1 MAAVPRVQKK
11 ARDAPSWEPLDT
23 AARDRAPVL
32 CMGYTL
38 SMTESSLLCFKEL
51 PHPADEEVSQP
62 SSHSAEAAQEGQAG
76 SEQGQRGLV

>member
-51 PHPADEEVSQP
+51 FDRENQNQGT
-62 SSHSAEAAQEGQAG
+62 EATARWRRLE
-76 SEQGQRGLV
+76 

>member
-11 ARDAPSWEPLDT
+11 AQDAPSWEPLDT

-51 PHPADEEVSQP
+51 CLIEKTKIKELKPQP
-62 SSHSAEAAQEGQAG
+62 GG
-76 SEQGQRGLV
+76 GD